1 MSTLLR
7 SAALILCAG
16 VSYAHASEPA
26 PHWNF
31 NIGAMYEIEN
41 VEGQGMIKTDYMN
54 PPCGLTPH
62 GMRGRF
68 PLPCIRKAPLIT
80 AV

>member
-1 MSTLLR
+1 R

-41 VEGQGMIKTDYMN
+41 VEGQAEGKIIGSNKS
-54 PPCGLTPH
+54 
-62 GMRGRF
+62 
-68 PLPCIRKAPLIT
+68 IA
-80 AV
+80 

>member
-26 PHWNF
+26 PRWNF

-41 VEGQGMIKTDYMN
+41 VEGQGMIKTDYMS
-54 PPCGLTPH
+54 PRCGLTPH